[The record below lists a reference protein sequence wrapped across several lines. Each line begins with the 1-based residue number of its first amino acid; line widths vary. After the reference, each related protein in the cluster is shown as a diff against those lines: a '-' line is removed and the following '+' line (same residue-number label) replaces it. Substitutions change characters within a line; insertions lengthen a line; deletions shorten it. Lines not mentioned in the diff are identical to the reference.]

1 MTDQLIEI
9 GQRLRMLRESMEFS
23 VERMAE
29 AAEVTLEDYQAYEKG
44 EKDFSFSFLYNAAS
58 VLGVDVLDIMS
69 GESPKLST
77 CCVVRKGG
85 GYAVDRRKAYSYKHL
100 AFTFRDK
107 QAEPFMVEVEPKP
120 GMDKAPEQ
128 HAHDGQEFDY
138 MVSGSMEFFIGDMV
152 YKLEEGD
159 SVYFN
164 ASSPHAMRA
173 IGDEPAKFLAI
184 VMK

>member
-1 MTDQLIEI
+1 MTEQLIEI
-9 GQRLRMLRESMEFS
+9 GRRLGMLRESVEFS
-23 VERMAE
+23 AERMAE
-29 AAEVTLEDYQAYEKG
+29 ALEMTCEDYLAFEKG
-44 EKDFSFSFLYNAAS
+44 ENDFSFSFLYNAAS

-77 CCVVRKGG
+77 CCVVHKGG

-107 QAEPFMVEVEPKP
+107 KAEPFMVEVEPKP
-120 GMDKAPEQ
+120 DSEQAPEQ

-138 MVSGSMEFFIGDMV
+138 MVAGSMEFFIGDMV
-152 YKLEEGD
+152 YTLEEGD

-164 ASSPHAMRA
+164 ANIPHAMRA
-173 IGDEPAKFLAI
+173 KGDAPAKFLAV